1 MNAGSASA
9 QVAPP
14 APEAIAVGD
23 WQIAPVAEVR
33 LRTEVRHDVDDLD
46 KGLLVERTR
55 LGVDVLRGPLEAR
68 VVLQDARA
76 LDAATSADPIAGPA
90 PIAVTGAYEAWV
102 EAHTATANPSFLRA
116 GRQPVTWGEG
126 RLLGAAEWSPTGRSL
141 DAVRGRLAV
150 GNAAFEA
157 LAVALTDPDTSAS
170 LQNYGE
176 LFGARGELAIAPLFA
191 VDIYALARIAQENPT
206 TDLDG
211 TVQGQTYSGAAR
223 LHGEGATWRWGCEGA
238 YQLGRA
244 IELSEDRAAWA
255 AAGHVAHTFDRTRLL
270 PTARVGL
277 AYASGSE
284 HGSTY
289 RAFDPL
295 LPNVHEW
302 HGALYLFAWSNEEEA
317 NARLAAAPWTDALAA
332 VEYRYA
338 RLAQPG
344 GAWRSAYLSTIGTV
358 VGSTKGELGHEID
371 AMLRFLPWASLEVEA
386 GYSILVLGDG
396 ARAILSESQSTTP
409 SLSHFAYTQATLRVP

>member
-1 MNAGSASA
+1 MNAGRASA

-33 LRTEVRHDVDDLD
+33 LRAEYRHDVDDLD
-46 KGLLVERTR
+46 KSLLVERAR
-55 LGVDVLRGPLEAR
+55 LGIDVLRGPLEAR

-102 EAHTATANPSFLRA
+102 EAHTPTANPSFLRA
-116 GRQPVTWGEG
+116 GQQPVTWGEG
-126 RLLGAAEWSPTGRSL
+126 RLLGAAGWSPTGRSL
-141 DAVRGRLAV
+141 DAIRGRLAV
-150 GNAAFEA
+150 GNAAFEV

-176 LFGARGELAIAPLFA
+176 LFGVRGEWAIAPLFA
-191 VDIYALARIAQENPT
+191 VDVYALARIAQENPT

-223 LHGEGATWRWGCEGA
+223 LHGEGATWTWGLEGA
-238 YQLGRA
+238 YQLGRV

-255 AAGHVAHTFDRTRLL
+255 TAGHLAHTFDRTRIL

-277 AYASGSE
+277 AYASGNE

-302 HGALYLFAWSNEEEA
+302 HGAMDLFAWSNEEEA

-358 VGSTKGELGHEID
+358 VGNTKGELGHEID
-371 AMLRFLPWASLEVEA
+371 AMLRVLPWASLEVEA

-396 ARAILSESQSTTP
+396 ARAILSQSQSTTP